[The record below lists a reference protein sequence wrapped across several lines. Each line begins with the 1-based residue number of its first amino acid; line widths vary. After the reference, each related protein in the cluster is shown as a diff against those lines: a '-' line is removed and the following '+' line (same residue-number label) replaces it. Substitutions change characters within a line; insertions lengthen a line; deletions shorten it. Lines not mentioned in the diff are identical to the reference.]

1 MYNPF
6 SEIKFLRWQ
15 VEELSKRVLELEL
28 GEKADK
34 DACKTVHVAT
44 GACAGCKHYVAWT
57 QRIGVKAYDHYACRL
72 NKQCADRDEQSP
84 WVEITRHKDIG
95 ERFETVEATP
105 FDWNNPVTYTADK
118 DGGC

>member
-72 NKQCADRDEQSP
+72 NKQCADREERGKATVQEDEL
-84 WVEITRHKDIG
+84 VKAIK
-95 ERFETVEATP
+95 EAP
-105 FDWNNPVTYTADK
+105 LWIKGDDH
-118 DGGC
+118 

>member
-44 GACAGCKHYVAWT
+44 GACVGCRHYVTWT
-57 QRIGVKAYDHYACRL
+57 QHYGTKMYDHYACRL
-72 NKQCADRDEQSP
+72 NKQCADRDER
-84 WVEITRHKDIG
+84 WKV
-95 ERFETVEATP
+95 TVREDELVKAIKEAP
-105 FDWNNPVTYTADK
+105 LRIKGDDH
-118 DGGC
+118 